1 LECQQARYCS
11 LEGNEEAKVF
21 RLPFM
26 KEPTLQHA
34 SRHDIEVG
42 VEKTLK
48 DLAITLPELRRQAQT
63 GDFTSQRAR
72 LVWSAIRDVVPQ
84 D

>member
-1 LECQQARYCS
+1 M
-11 LEGNEEAKVF
+11 K
-21 RLPFM
+21 LPFIN
-26 KEPTLQHA
+26 EPTLKHA

-42 VEKTLK
+42 VQRALT
-48 DLAITLPELRRQAQT
+48 DLQMMTLPELRRQAQT